1 MNPEQPNERDAR
13 PRGAH
18 LSAGQIRAY
27 LDGEVRGR
35 VAFHYGVHLLRCS
48 ACRKRRDSVAAR
60 GYEVAT
66 LLVVAGER
74 SARPRRLAL
83 SVPGLSA
90 AAIAMLS
97 IVTLGVTLARRP
109 SAHTQLSG
117 GSRVQDICCF
127 DLDGGSR
134 GDDGML
140 TVSRTGQVVD
150 CVVVYE
156 DHAGTGVFASGD
168 PVRFV
173 SQTESC
179 SVDGVLSAIG
189 AGHRRRRPGT

>member
-97 IVTLGVTLARRP
+97 IVTLGVTEPSLFDTITFDEQTQEFLNLLADSIGILRILRREG
-109 SAHTQLSG
+109 L
-117 GSRVQDICCF
+117 
-127 DLDGGSR
+127 
-134 GDDGML
+134 
-140 TVSRTGQVVD
+140 
-150 CVVVYE
+150 
-156 DHAGTGVFASGD
+156 
-168 PVRFV
+168 RF
-173 SQTESC
+173 
-179 SVDGVLSAIG
+179 
-189 AGHRRRRPGT
+189 